1 MVYIIAASDGSF
13 YTGITTDID
22 RRWREHCAGRRG
34 ARYFRGR
41 SPQRLAYLEPS
52 ADRSSASRREAEIK
66 RLTRRQK
73 LALIGS
79 SCNRLEPTAAPASD
93 S

>member
-79 SCNRLEPTAAPASD
+79 SCNRLEPTATPAPGS
-93 S
+93 